1 MIPQVRKPKSL
12 NIAPNPLIVIL
23 NNLHYEQR
31 NINRQDNT
39 TLSLDMDDLDV
50 LPKFLAYQSSMSIPP
65 LSNSKV

>member
-50 LPKFLAYQSSMSIPP
+50 LPKFLAYKHFPMPKS
-65 LSNSKV
+65 